1 MQKRITLEKP
11 VTTKVTRK
19 EYSVKARIKE
29 IRNLLKVKKRIEFTE
44 LFEVVTKENIVVTFL
59 SLLDMSKNNEIL
71 LKQDRAF
78 SKIIIE
84 SK

>member
-1 MQKRITLEKP
+1 M
-11 VTTKVTRK
+11 
-19 EYSVKARIKE
+19 IKE
-29 IRNLLKVKKRIEFTE
+29 IRNILKVKKKIEFTE

-84 SK
+84 SKWSNE